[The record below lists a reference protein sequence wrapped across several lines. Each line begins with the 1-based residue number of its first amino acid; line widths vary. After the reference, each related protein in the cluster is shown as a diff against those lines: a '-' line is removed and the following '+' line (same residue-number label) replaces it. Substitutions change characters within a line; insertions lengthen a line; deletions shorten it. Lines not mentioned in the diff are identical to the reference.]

1 MATPV
6 MMPKVGISVESCVI
20 TKWHKQKGDAV
31 KKGDILFTYE
41 TDKSTLDEE
50 ATVEGT
56 LLETFFG
63 DGDDV
68 PCMTN
73 VAVIGNPGESV
84 DEFRPAVEEEEA
96 SATAPVAEA
105 PAAAPA
111 PVAAAPAPA
120 KTEGGRLA
128 ISPRARLL
136 AAKAGVDATLATPTG
151 AEGRIC
157 EADIRTLIA
166 NPVAAAPAET
176 VAAVP
181 AAEVSYEDEKLTGI
195 RKSIAKSMVHS
206 LSSMAQLTNNA
217 SFDAT
222 EIVSF
227 RKKLKANAELMG
239 LGNITLNDIVLYA
252 VSRTLKNHRTLN
264 ANMVDDTTLR
274 CFNGVHLGVAVDTD
288 RGLMVPTIFDADKKS
303 LSEISAEVKALA
315 AECQAGSINPDKLR
329 GASFTVSNLGAFGVE
344 SFTPVINPPQTG
356 ILGVGTITT
365 KVRMKNGELEGYQSM
380 GLSLTY
386 DHRVVDGAPAAKF
399 LQELC
404 RNLENF
410 SLLFVK

>member
-50 ATVEGT
+50 ATAEGT

-84 DEFRPAVEEEEA
+84 DEFRPAAEEEEA
-96 SATAPVAEA
+96 PAPA

-111 PVAAAPAPA
+111 AAPASAAAPAPA
-120 KTEGGRLA
+120 KAADGRLA

-136 AAKAGVDATLATPTG
+136 AEKAGVDASLATPTG

-166 NPVAAAPAET
+166 NPVEAAPAEP
-176 VAAVP
+176 VAA
-181 AAEVSYEDEKLTGI
+181 AAAPVASYEDEKLTGI
-195 RKSIAKSMVHS
+195 RKSIAKAMVNS

-315 AECQAGSINPDKLR
+315 AECQAGSINPDKLK

-356 ILGVGTITT
+356 ILGVGTIST

>member
-6 MMPKVGISVESCVI
+6 MMPKVGISVESRVI

-50 ATVEGT
+50 ATAEGT

-84 DEFRPAVEEEEA
+84 DEFRPAAEEEEA
-96 SATAPVAEA
+96 PAPAPAAASAATPA

-111 PVAAAPAPA
+111 PAKAAD
-120 KTEGGRLA
+120 GRLA

-136 AAKAGVDATLATPTG
+136 AEKAGVDASLATPTG

-166 NPVAAAPAET
+166 NPVEAAPAEPVAAAAAPA
-176 VAAVP
+176 
-181 AAEVSYEDEKLTGI
+181 VSYEDEKLTGI
-195 RKSIAKSMVHS
+195 RKSIAKAMVNS

-315 AECQAGSINPDKLR
+315 AECQAGSINPDKLK

-356 ILGVGTITT
+356 ILGVGTIST

>member
-50 ATVEGT
+50 ATAEGT

-84 DEFRPAVEEEEA
+84 DEFRPAAEEEEA
-96 SATAPVAEA
+96 PAPAPAAAPAATPA

-111 PVAAAPAPA
+111 PAKAAD
-120 KTEGGRLA
+120 GRLA

-136 AAKAGVDATLATPTG
+136 AEKAGVDASLATPTG

-166 NPVAAAPAET
+166 NPVEAAPAEPVAVAAAPA
-176 VAAVP
+176 
-181 AAEVSYEDEKLTGI
+181 VSYEDEKLTGI
-195 RKSIAKSMVHS
+195 RKSIAKAMVNS

-315 AECQAGSINPDKLR
+315 AECQAGSINPDKLK

-356 ILGVGTITT
+356 ILGVGTIST

>member
-50 ATVEGT
+50 ATAEGT

-84 DEFRPAVEEEEA
+84 DEFRPAAEEEEA
-96 SATAPVAEA
+96 PAPAPAAAPAATPA

-111 PVAAAPAPA
+111 PAKAAD
-120 KTEGGRLA
+120 GRLA

-136 AAKAGVDATLATPTG
+136 AEKAGVDASLATPTG

-166 NPVAAAPAET
+166 NPVEAAPAEPVAVAAAPA
-176 VAAVP
+176 
-181 AAEVSYEDEKLTGI
+181 VSYEDEKLPGI
-195 RKSIAKSMVHS
+195 RKSIAKEMVNS

-315 AECQAGSINPDKLR
+315 AECQAGSINPDKLK

-356 ILGVGTITT
+356 ILGVGTIST

>member
-50 ATVEGT
+50 ATAEGT

-73 VAVIGNPGESV
+73 VAVIGNPGEPV
-84 DEFRPAVEEEEA
+84 DEFRPAAEED
-96 SATAPVAEA
+96 EA
-105 PAAAPA
+105 PAPAPAAAPVEAPA
-111 PVAAAPAPA
+111 PVAATSAPA
-120 KTEGGRLA
+120 KAADGRLA

-136 AAKAGVDATLATPTG
+136 AEKAGVDASLATPTG

-166 NPVAAAPAET
+166 NPVEVAPAEPVAAVAAPA
-176 VAAVP
+176 
-181 AAEVSYEDEKLTGI
+181 VSYEDEKLTGI
-195 RKSIAKSMVHS
+195 RKSIAKAMVNS

-264 ANMVDDTTLR
+264 ANMIDDTTLR
-274 CFNGVHLGVAVDTD
+274 CFNSVHLGVAVDTD

-303 LSEISAEVKALA
+303 LSEISTEVKALA
-315 AECQAGSINPDKLR
+315 AECQAGSINPDKLK

-356 ILGVGTITT
+356 ILGVGTIST